1 MTINPNTLLV
11 IALGG
16 KVGAV
21 LRYLVGGWVG
31 SSPTG
36 FPVGT
41 LAINFTGT
49 LTPGT
54 IMYLS
59 EYNMGVSPE
68 VRTLLTM
75 GFLGAYT
82 TMSTFGYESF
92 RLLELGETKQFL
104 LYFLATNRLV
114 IAGIFMGKMI
124 AQRLTGI
131 VI

>member
-1 MTINPNTLLV
+1 LTINPNTLLV

-104 LYFLATNRLV
+104 LYFLATNGLV

>member
-1 MTINPNTLLV
+1 LTINPNTLLV